1 MNEEAIDSAFTLF
14 SEAGYN
20 KDKASYLKLIQEN
33 EDALNDSFSL
43 FKEAG
48 YKNDIN
54 NFKNLMGFEVE
65 DEVEVVSDPK
75 KEKGVDAESVIQGF
89 DSYLEALS
97 NEDYRDDNIKDNDA
111 RLAEIEKVKKEK
123 ANFNSTINKNPGILE
138 SANDILSL
146 DKDVTEEEIQAEE
159 VVGNSYFDDF
169 AIKRKKEGKS
179 FYDNDR
185 KNERRMQELLFG
197 EGKTGAEN
205 DPIKNEFNQ
214 YAASLMDI
222 TNAAKELGLKPT
234 ADKEKAKKDKSYTY
248 IPDVSSGNIDEISL
262 EVLERANYNQKKKQA
277 KEGRFKAI
285 KPELDKKLNEFEQKF
300 GATNAE
306 KALSLVKTLGQ
317 ASTLPG
323 LAKVGVQKYLG
334 IPDKEHVKYTEN
346 RDKLYN
352 LVSSGEKASNYKLK
366 STLYN
371 IGTSVEDVASVKAE
385 LQRVSNNI
393 KNNTY
398 PTQADYDKYNSLI
411 EELKIKNEAID
422 AQISFLNS
430 IEVESDVISEIA
442 KETKKTYETLDVYQN
457 NIASSTVRLAAG
469 LGNVVNETLNPI
481 NLLEWTGYDL
491 NNEEVRNNVAEK
503 LSDITGVNEDTIKA
517 NFKLLDK
524 GDQSIDK
531 ALNDLSGLAEEIKQR
546 NRDPQRFDEINS
558 LAEFASWSGEMLS
571 DQVVNTGMSI
581 VMPGFGLVLSAASE
595 AGNKMHEMKTEIG
608 GEEWDEGTKA
618 YIQEFKKE
626 FGTNPFGIDADDNFM
641 IKPKEY
647 NALQFFATAGVY
659 GAAEYYSEKIALKNF
674 GMGSKN
680 LKKAFDL
687 ARRSGADDIIF
698 SNTGKTNWGYLK
710 DFGKDWFRGGVEES
724 VGEGSVALAGN
735 FMDRFILGKTEVS
748 MLDGVT
754 ESMVSGFVMNSAF
767 QSPAIAGQVYNA
779 FRPEGINAKVAA
791 TGAEMVRLSKIRDD
805 YNLRLGELQPGSKEH
820 TDVVAAKQTVEDQI
834 HDLAKEQLENYEKTS
849 NDIVALTKQDRQSL
863 IDIFNREHKLRD
875 EIDGINSNPELD
887 EKTKAKEITAL
898 QKKLVVENAFKE
910 RVLANSKWNADKA
923 RSSKFANM
931 WRAKTGT
938 LNQVVNIA
946 GDNNT
951 DALEQGLKH
960 IDSLDNLTA
969 EEKNQVKDQMK
980 AEFERAKQE
989 SKGDFTV
996 HGMAFGDNITVQ
1008 TKNADGSMS
1017 SRKVNIPMNFAMSRA
1032 NANVQSHEMGHQT
1045 VFKEF
1050 MQNNPNAI
1058 GLVSD
1063 MESYI
1068 KKNFKGDILQELKE
1082 VEEAY
1087 KNRPKAEI
1095 AEEKLARISDFLRGR
1110 NMKGDRTLYN
1120 KLFGRFQKFN
1130 DGSSQQINTGKDV
1143 FDMITSYNQSFET
1156 GTLTGLTKAIAE
1168 GRVETDKKPRS
1179 TRRSMT
1185 KAEQSKVED
1194 DLNNAPG
1201 ARNKDGKYTMT
1212 KAEWRADKNRAFS
1225 KAYNML
1231 MNGDL
1236 DGLIIA
1242 KMASGKDIYGQARE
1256 EFLSDAR
1263 DKIGQHILNF
1273 DPQMQD
1279 SLFGWVNSYISRK
1292 VGDVAKKAKREKE
1305 KTPGKRIS
1313 TDQKISEEGRTVAET
1328 IEGDTAS
1335 DIEAAVDRSL
1345 NAKKKG
1351 IDNLRTRL
1359 GIEKGGKIYNKVV
1372 DAVKKVFGAKL
1383 PEVSNKNFKEALKK
1397 DFNTL
1402 LFKDIKNDI
1411 GTRAKYKEFIEGNVT
1426 FKDADG
1432 NTKTMP
1438 RWEMLYDYISQSTFN
1453 KRFEPFIEPL
1463 IDPATGKQA
1472 RPDNNPLFT
1481 KKKITKQQWVD
1492 YFLGDNVQASTKGTR
1507 KDALASAIAQELAFD
1522 ATMETISDPDI
1533 QARIKDIYESQ
1544 GLRQVENYLE
1554 QVAKEI
1560 DRKPDSKF
1568 SITKKPVVERLQK
1581 HMEDSKGITPIE
1593 AFDNFYNKLNESDKQ
1608 AIISERSAIE
1618 NISKKEAKRFN
1629 RKIKEPKSKRK
1640 EEKGVLARQD
1650 QIVEEAGY
1658 KPLER
1663 RGEGRASSIKYLMT
1677 NFFPKLFK
1685 EFGDV
1690 SSKFI
1695 NTSNLSPSGNEA
1707 FSYKPDGKIKGG
1719 AIKRAQLF
1727 ITSAI
1732 KTKKSIPGTLKAI
1745 QEGNLETVDAV
1756 KKLQK
1761 NTDFKNLPNEKAKN
1775 IEVSLRKQKTKDLQ
1789 RNLKTREQHKKG
1801 SMAYLSLFKKMYDAD
1816 NNTLPGIQFLNY
1828 NQNANDANYRNLA
1841 QLIGVENGVKK
1852 GREEHIYQAGPWST
1866 RVLQAIT
1873 AKNPKVF
1880 EAFNKWQADNYYQ
1893 ETIAE
1898 KNKEGTSSE
1907 SLIDGTYTMPDGST
1921 WEAKS
1926 QEHPILKKALD
1937 EAMLTG
1943 DFSNVPSPDIRKYNE
1958 VFHLNPNNII
1968 REGVSDATRYNVEVA
1983 EDLRNIPEVVELQA
1997 ELIFLQLSGQMDAA
2011 TAKGYLEAGLPIAKA
2026 KFSVTKDNK
2035 KMLNDSG
2042 VVDTSTELTNAET
2055 IEQAGIL
2062 DDALDVARNPK
2073 APIKKI
2079 RVFDFDDTLAKSK
2092 SLVFYNRPNESGKP
2106 VPNNKAI
2113 FMIGGPGSGKSN
2125 IGKGLQL
2132 GRDGWKVVNQD
2143 IFIETEKA
2151 KAGLPES
2158 EKDYTKEQRSKRAK
2172 IGAAGRKAAEAKMD
2186 KYTKAGNGMVID
2198 GTGASYNA
2206 TMKKVNKLK
2215 EQGYEVF
2222 MVHAKTS
2229 NEVAL
2234 ERNRARKE
2242 RSLPDF
2248 IVEKTQQ
2255 SVNNNIDQY
2264 KNDLGDNFIEIDTE
2278 TIEYGKPLPK
2288 EFVDDAKARFYAT
2301 ERGKLNAEEFAEQ
2314 GSSLIDQGFAMD
2326 FSDFNI
2332 VREGEKGPL
2341 FNVAKKI
2348 QEARGTDDVFVL
2360 TARAPESQQ
2369 AIHEFLKSEGLNIP
2383 IENITGLGKSTGE
2396 AKAQWLVGKA
2406 AEGYNDFYFADDAM
2420 QNVDAVKK
2428 AMSVL
2433 DVKSKV
2439 QQAKA
2444 KFSKTVDK
2452 TINDIIEHKTGI
2464 KSQSEYSDVKARLKG
2479 RKKGRFEIFI
2489 PPSAED
2495 FVGLLYKMIGKGEI
2509 GNMQMDWFKEHLIEP
2524 YGRAMEN
2531 LSRDQNRMIND
2542 FKALKEQLVKEGL
2555 IPKDLNKIAF
2565 GEYTLQ
2571 NVARVLAWN
2580 KQGFDIPGISKTDLK
2595 QILDYAKKNPAI
2607 EVFAQN
2613 LIDINKGDGYAAPN
2627 VDWLGGTISTDL
2639 LDGLRT
2645 GKRSKYL
2652 QQWQENV
2659 DIIFSP
2665 KNLNKMEAAFGTKYR
2680 EAMEDMLSRM
2690 KSGRN
2695 RSNNMG
2701 RLENRLLDYINN
2713 SVGTVMFFNMRSALL
2728 QTISAINFIDFGSNN
2743 VFRAA
2748 KAFANQKQYW
2758 TDFMELMNSEF
2769 LVERRNGLKLNVS
2782 ESEIADAAA
2791 TSKNKAKAAVAYIL
2805 QKGYLPTQFA
2815 DSFAI
2820 ASGGATFYRN
2830 RINALMKEG
2839 MSEADAKKQAF
2850 LEFRE
2855 IAEESQQ
2862 SSRPD
2867 RVSQQQA
2874 SVLGRLILAFQ
2885 NTPMQMNRL
2894 GKKAFLDL
2902 VNRRKRPGMTQFQSD
2917 MSNASRITYY
2927 FAVQSAIFSALQQ
2940 ALFAIAFNDD
2950 EEESEKERYY
2960 NIANGMLNTFLNGT
2974 GMIGVAASTLI
2985 SVGRKVYKES
2995 AKEGQFPGPNYEDA
3009 ANEMLNFSPPIDIKL
3024 SKLRQAGLTWKYEGY
3039 KHDEANWG
3047 IDDPAYKSAAYV
3059 ISGLTN
3065 VPLDR
3070 LISKSENVRSA
3081 IEDEQQTWKRVS
3093 LLLGWRDYQLNSTEE
3108 RKEYV
3113 TSQKEAKKRYREKM
3127 KNKGTRQYSFKTL
3140 EEQKLEQDRIKYK
3153 KLNQAEQ
3160 VKKLDSLG
3168 LSKKQIRS
3176 LKYEKD
3182 RVAKLIELMNK

>member
-33 EDALNDSFSL
+33 EDALSDSFSL

-75 KEKGVDAESVIQGF
+75 KEKGVDAENVIQGF

-97 NEDYRDDNIKDNDA
+97 NENYRDDNIKDNDS

-123 ANFNSTINKNPGILE
+123 DNFNSTINKNPGILE
-138 SANDILSL
+138 AANDILSL
-146 DKDVTEEEIQAEE
+146 DKDVTEEEIKAEE
-159 VVGNSYFDDF
+159 VVSNSYFDDF
-169 AIKRKKEGKS
+169 AIQRKKEGKS
-179 FYDNDR
+179 FYDDDR
-185 KNERRMQELLFG
+185 KNKRRMQELLYG

-234 ADKEKAKKDKSYTY
+234 SDKEKAKKDKSYTY

-277 KEGRFKAI
+277 KEGKFQAI
-285 KPELDKKLNEFEQKF
+285 KPELDKKLNEFEEKF

-323 LAKVGVQKYLG
+323 IAKVGVQKYLG
-334 IPDKEHVKYTEN
+334 IPDKEHIKYTEN
-346 RDKLYN
+346 RNKLYD
-352 LVSSGEKASNYKLK
+352 LISSGEKASNYKLK

-422 AQISFLNS
+422 SQISFLNS

-442 KETKKTYETLDVYQN
+442 KETQKTYETLDVYQN

-469 LGNVVNETLNPI
+469 LGNVVNETLNPV

-491 NNEEVRNNVAEK
+491 NNEEVRNNVAGK
-503 LSDITGVNEDTIKA
+503 LSDITGVNENTIKA
-517 NFKLLDK
+517 NFAALDK

-531 ALNDLSGLAEEIKQR
+531 ALNNLSGLAEEIKQR
-546 NRDPQRFDEINS
+546 NRDPQRFDEINTIG
-558 LAEFASWSGEMLS
+558 EFASWTGEMLS

-581 VMPGFGLVLSAASE
+581 VMPGYGLILSAASE
-595 AGNKMHEMKTEIG
+595 AGNKMHEMKTEVDG
-608 GEEWDEGTKA
+608 TEWDESTKA

-641 IKPKEY
+641 VKPKEY

-687 ARRSGADDIIF
+687 AKKSGADDIIF

-710 DFGKDWFRGGVEES
+710 DFGKDWLRGGVEES

-820 TDVVAAKQTVEDQI
+820 TNVVAAKQTVEDQI

-863 IDIFNREHKLRD
+863 VDIFNREHKLRD
-875 EIDGINSNPELD
+875 EIDGINSNPEYD
-887 EKTKAKEITAL
+887 EKTKAKKISAL

-960 IDSLDNLTA
+960 VDNLDNLTA

-1008 TKNADGSMS
+1008 TKNADGSTS

-1068 KKNFKGDILQELKE
+1068 KKNFKGKILQELKE

-1087 KNRPKAEI
+1087 KDRSKAEV

-1110 NMKGDRTLYN
+1110 NMKGDRTLHN

-1156 GTLTGLTKAIAE
+1156 GTLTGLTKMIAE

-1185 KAEQSKVED
+1185 KTEQNKVED
-1194 DLNNAPG
+1194 DLNDAPG
-1201 ARNKDGKYTMT
+1201 VRDKDGKYTMT

-1231 MNGDL
+1231 MKGDL

-1242 KMASGKDIYGQARE
+1242 KMASGKDIYGESRE
-1256 EFLSDAR
+1256 QFLSDAR
-1263 DKIGQHILNF
+1263 DKIGQHMLNF
-1273 DPQMQD
+1273 DPQGRD
-1279 SLFGWVNSYISRK
+1279 SLFGWVNSYIGRK
-1292 VGDVAKKAKREKE
+1292 VGDVAKKAKRQKE
-1305 KTPGKRIS
+1305 KTPGKKIS
-1313 TDQKISEEGRTVAET
+1313 TDQKLGEEGRTVAET

-1372 DAVKKVFGAKL
+1372 DSVKKVFGAKL

-1411 GTRAKYKEFIEGNVT
+1411 GTRAKYKEFIEGNIT

-1463 IDPATGKQA
+1463 INPETGKPL

-1533 QARIKDIYESQ
+1533 QNRIKDIYESQ
-1544 GLRQVENYLE
+1544 GLRQAENYLE

-1560 DRKPDSKF
+1560 DRVPDSKF
-1568 SITKKPVVERLQK
+1568 SITKDIPVDVNQPKYLVQDALENLKNYLENENTGILSNRPVREIINDFRKTINSTQDSILEPLFEAIEDKISSSTNPDPDSLSSYEYAAKLRDSIIGEILFENLDSSPKPATAFKDLIFSKLSKKQQENYQKPYTTNARNKPLDADQTKEFTEGIEDLGRFLPDDLKNNTGILTSLAGSNNIRTEQKVKKHQERTNALMKKGMSEADAKKNNKIPKSITNKEVEKLLNKSKNNKKSEVSNSNVTTPNWGGKTGISQSVDNLINDPNFDRNNPKDLAKLKKLIDAKYPASKAKELQEVGEVVINALNEMVNSYTPFSPKWWKAFNFAQNVIAAQTNATNGIFRQMAGLNAISLLSGTKAAFQIEHNVQSGKFSFNALNYIFLEAQAKIQNKNFDFKKELSRLSNMFNRNMMLLDKDIQVVADAKAGSKTFNKGLEVLKKKYGEKWLTPGRLQRIK
-1581 HMEDSKGITPIE
+1581 DIAGSTTNQAGFNPNMDTLVNNVLAFGIASTTFDTKSGLTYDQVLINQMQGSLAHDLVSKIIE
-1593 AFDNFYNKLNESDKQ
+1593 KNIKKSTMGKQVLESK
-1608 AIISERSAIE
+1608 
-1618 NISKKEAKRFN
+1618 NISKTIKVIPEANELFN
-1629 RKIKEPKSKRK
+1629 EMISESAQLQVNPSA
-1640 EEKGVLARQD
+1640 ENNINEN
-1650 QIVEEAGY
+1650 
-1658 KPLER
+1658 
-1663 RGEGRASSIKYLMT
+1663 SIKLSLIDS
-1677 NFFPKLFK
+1677 NF
-1685 EFGDV
+1685 D
-1690 SSKFI
+1690 
-1695 NTSNLSPSGNEA
+1695 
-1707 FSYKPDGKIKGG
+1707 SYK
-1719 AIKRAQLF
+1719 KRN
-1727 ITSAI
+1727 
-1732 KTKKSIPGTLKAI
+1732 
-1745 QEGNLETVDAV
+1745 EENN
-1756 KKLQK
+1756 KLSENAPINK
-1761 NTDFKNLPNEKAKN
+1761 F
-1775 IEVSLRKQKTKDLQ
+1775 SKTKD
-1789 RNLKTREQHKKG
+1789 T
-1801 SMAYLSLFKKMYDAD
+1801 
-1816 NNTLPGIQFLNY
+1816 
-1828 NQNANDANYRNLA
+1828 
-1841 QLIGVENGVKK
+1841 
-1852 GREEHIYQAGPWST
+1852 
-1866 RVLQAIT
+1866 
-1873 AKNPKVF
+1873 
-1880 EAFNKWQADNYYQ
+1880 
-1893 ETIAE
+1893 
-1898 KNKEGTSSE
+1898 NKENIDELGT
-1907 SLIDGTYTMPDGST
+1907 
-1921 WEAKS
+1921 
-1926 QEHPILKKALD
+1926 
-1937 EAMLTG
+1937 
-1943 DFSNVPSPDIRKYNE
+1943 
-1958 VFHLNPNNII
+1958 
-1968 REGVSDATRYNVEVA
+1968 
-1983 EDLRNIPEVVELQA
+1983 
-1997 ELIFLQLSGQMDAA
+1997 
-2011 TAKGYLEAGLPIAKA
+2011 
-2026 KFSVTKDNK
+2026 
-2035 KMLNDSG
+2035 
-2042 VVDTSTELTNAET
+2042 VDK
-2055 IEQAGIL
+2055 
-2062 DDALDVARNPK
+2062 ALDVARDPK

-2079 RVFDFDDTLAKSK
+2079 RVFDFDDTLATTKSDV
-2092 SLVFYNRPNESGKP
+2092 L
-2106 VPNNKAI
+2106 
-2113 FMIGGPGSGKSN
+2113 
-2125 IGKGLQL
+2125 
-2132 GRDGWKVVNQD
+2132 
-2143 IFIETEKA
+2143 
-2151 KAGLPES
+2151 
-2158 EKDYTKEQRSKRAK
+2158 YTAP
-2172 IGAAGRKAAEAKMD
+2172 
-2186 KYTKAGNGMVID
+2186 D
-2198 GTGASYNA
+2198 GTN
-2206 TMKKVNKLK
+2206 
-2215 EQGYEVF
+2215 
-2222 MVHAKTS
+2222 
-2229 NEVAL
+2229 
-2234 ERNRARKE
+2234 
-2242 RSLPDF
+2242 
-2248 IVEKTQQ
+2248 
-2255 SVNNNIDQY
+2255 
-2264 KNDLGDNFIEIDTE
+2264 
-2278 TIEYGKPLPK
+2278 
-2288 EFVDDAKARFYAT
+2288 
-2301 ERGKLNAEEFAEQ
+2301 GKLNAEEFATQ
-2314 GSSLIDQGFAMD
+2314 GKELLDQGYKFD
-2326 FSDFNI
+2326 FSEFNK
-2332 VREGEKGPL
+2332 VTKGKPGPL
-2341 FNVAKKI
+2341 LDIAKKI
-2348 QEARGTDDVFVL
+2348 QAARGTEDVFVL
-2360 TARAPESQQ
+2360 TARAPEAQ
-2369 AIHEFLKSEGLNIP
+2369 AAIKEFLDSVGLNIP
-2383 IENITGLGKSTGE
+2383 IENITGLGNSTGE

-2406 AEGYNDFYFADDAM
+2406 AEGYNDFYFADDAI
-2420 QNVDAVKK
+2420 QNVEAVKK

-2464 KSQSEYSDVKARLKG
+2464 KSESEYSDVKARLKG

-2495 FVGLLYKMIGKGEI
+2495 FVGLLYKMLGKGEI

-2542 FKALKEQLVKEGL
+2542 FKALKNQLVKEGL
-2555 IPKDLNKIAF
+2555 IPKNLNKIAF

-2607 EVFAQN
+2607 DVFAQN

-2627 VDWLGGTISTDL
+2627 ADWLGGTISTDL

-2680 EAMEDMLSRM
+2680 EAMEDILGRM

-2695 RSNNMG
+2695 RSNKMG

-2713 SVGTVMFFNMRSALL
+2713 SVGTVMFFNDRSALL
-2728 QTISAINFIDFGSNN
+2728 QLISSINFIDFGSNN
-2743 VFRAA
+2743 VFKAA

-2758 TDFMELMNSEF
+2758 SDFMELMNSEF

-2791 TSKNKAKAAVAYIL
+2791 NSKNKAKAAVAWIL
-2805 QKGYLPTQFA
+2805 QKGYLPTQIA

-2830 RINALMKEG
+2830 RIDALMKEG
-2839 MSEADAKKQAF
+2839 MSEADAKKKAF

-2874 SVLGRLILAFQ
+2874 SVLGRLVLAFQ

-2917 MSNASRITYY
+2917 MSNVSRVTYY
-2927 FAVQSAIFSALQQ
+2927 FAIQSAIFSSLQQ
-2940 ALFAIAFNDD
+2940 ALFALAFNDD

-2960 NIANGMLNTFLNGT
+2960 NVANGMLNTFLNGT
-2974 GMIGVAASTLI
+2974 GIMGVAASTLI
-2985 SVGRKVYKES
+2985 SVARKVYKES

-3113 TSQKEAKKRYREKM
+3113 TSQKEAKKKYREKM
-3127 KNKGTRQYSFKTL
+3127 KNRNTRQYSPKTL
-3140 EEQKLEQDRIKYK
+3140 EEQRLEQDRIKYK